1 MIFNLIS
8 VCTIAGAILHLFSQ
22 PSHLRTKKRIVEISL
37 LYLLSIQWGIGAVF
51 SSIPHI
57 VIPDTVADYIGWH
70 RGSPFQIEL
79 RFSMT
84 LGSVN
89 DATKSRS
96 TLDWV

>member
-1 MIFNLIS
+1 MYDRWGNSSSLQP
-8 VCTIAGAILHLFSQ
+8 TI
-22 PSHLRTKKRIVEISL
+22 PSPDKKRIVEISL